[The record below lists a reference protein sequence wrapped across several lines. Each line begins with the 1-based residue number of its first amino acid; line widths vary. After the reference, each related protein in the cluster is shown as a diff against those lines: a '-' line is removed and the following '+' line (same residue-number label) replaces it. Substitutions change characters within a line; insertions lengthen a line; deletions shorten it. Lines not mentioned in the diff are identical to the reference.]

1 MEEKSFASFFF
12 FFFRFSFLLFLY
24 FLRSL
29 RPLAERNAATR
40 RVILLR
46 GKGERK
52 KNLRFEETEGESFTD
67 FTDHQ
72 PPRFGRAA
80 DPRAKRSSIRASVP
94 RIVALL
100 SSSRRRTRYKNVPGV
115 PSLPAT
121 PCGHPLWTV
130 RRWTNEEYS
139 FFSLSSFFSRWCTD
153 PGIPPLPSFFF
164 YTEKNGSINGIGG

>member
-130 RRWTNEEYS
+130 RRWTNKEYS
-139 FFSLSSFFSRWCTD
+139 FFSLFLFFTLVYWSWYSSPSLLFFLYR
-153 PGIPPLPSFFF
+153 
-164 YTEKNGSINGIGG
+164 EKWLY